1 MFTNSFYNDAS
12 PGRVSHARCAL
23 GTFIQQLSQPN
34 TADSL
39 GFWHPKYIW
48 HTWKL
53 LSPIWDFYKR
63 RLETKESI
71 MPELWK
77 VSLGVTE
84 KADEEEQP
92 PKVDSLCFSV
102 LTASPAKA
110 FHIKVF
116 PSTSLVSQM
125 IPRAPKAIWRDV
137 TAYSEDWGKWPRLT
151 VDFYVLTARRKQ
163 DLIWTTS
170 RYKYLQR
177 ASPTIA
183 PSPVAMS
190 HCGTM
195 SQHTLCTIHRH

>member
-110 FHIKVF
+110 FHIKVC
-116 PSTSLVSQM
+116 PSTSLVSHL